1 MAVSVPEVKA
11 KVAVYVEVA
20 DRQYD
25 LDEVKERVRKDYE
38 AGNKGEMKDLKL
50 YVKPEDGKAYYTVNG
65 GKVSGSV
72 DL

>member
-1 MAVSVPEVKA
+1 MAVSVPAVKA